1 MTTEQ
6 IQSALRWWDF
16 YTYDQKR
23 EHKETIRNAITQALE
38 IAKGDKVLV
47 PREPTQE
54 MIDAGIKAACNSKGI
69 EMVLNQKI
77 VVENEHFKCEIES
90 LSYTGIDEYKA
101 MIAVA
106 EGDNK

>member
-1 MTTEQ
+1 
-6 IQSALRWWDF
+6 
-16 YTYDQKR
+16 
-23 EHKETIRNAITQALE
+23 
-38 IAKGDKVLV
+38 
-47 PREPTQE
+47 

-77 VVENEHFKCEIES
+77 VVENEHFKGEIES

-106 EGDNK
+106 EGE